1 MIAWKNRIKIL
12 KVQRNAPMLLS
23 RSIGF
28 FLIRAE
34 RTFTIMQYGA
44 VKSIKQRESV
54 PEQCVLLS
62 LMIYIFGFNQIKNK
76 MPSKQELSLYSKW
89 RGTASILYESIF
101 LVRENISLAG

>member
-44 VKSIKQRESV
+44 AESIK
-54 PEQCVLLS
+54 
-62 LMIYIFGFNQIKNK
+62 
-76 MPSKQELSLYSKW
+76 
-89 RGTASILYESIF
+89 
-101 LVRENISLAG
+101 